1 MRRAAPAAA
10 PVAVDKEVKRK
21 QRMGDIKLDLHR
33 VLLDNLNLAA
43 LEHATE
49 ADLRAEINAIS
60 AEHLNDNAIVLGR
73 EDRIILNKELY
84 DEVTGLGPL
93 ETLLQDESVNDIL
106 VNGPQQIFVERSGKL
121 ELTDVTFKDERH
133 LLRIIDKIVSA
144 VGRRVDESKP
154 YVDARLKDGSR
165 FNAMVPPVA
174 VDGSLVSIRKFK
186 KDKLGIDDLVQFG
199 AFSEEMAA
207 YLQAA
212 VSTRLNV
219 IVSGGTGSGKTTTL
233 NALSS
238 FIADDERILTIEDT
252 AELQLQQT
260 HVGRM
265 ESRPPNVEGKGEVS
279 PRDCLKNA
287 LRMRPDRIIVGET
300 RGEEVIDMLQAMN
313 TGHDG
318 SMTTIH
324 ANNPRDGISRLENMV
339 AMAGIEMPLK
349 AVRSQI
355 SSAVN
360 LIVQASRLQDGSRR
374 MTSITEITGMEG
386 DVISMQEIFR
396 FQRVGP
402 DARQQDHR
410 PLSQPQ
416 ACAATSP
423 SASASGAMICPRP
436 SLNPSQRSK
445 PHGHQCRT
453 HHLRS
458 DLYRRAGARRRA
470 SIWRLFGRSISLNS
484 RVNRRLEMIEKGD
497 TPRGGAGQIC
507 ARRCSST
514 RKSKGIPLYSLWL
527 SEKAQKGRD
536 CLLPAT
542 ADHGDGRPFG
552 SVLPWPDRRH
562 RDRSTRAHR
571 RLHRHGGRCC
581 VYVGVH
587 ESQQAHGDH
596 RRTAPRCGRADGA
609 LLARRSPVHQRHHH
623 REQRN
628 PRPACLRI
636 RCDRG

>member
-1 MRRAAPAAA
+1 MFSKYKKPGDVAVATPAPKAKAPAPQQQPEEAVAPKPASMRRVAQAATVA
-10 PVAVDKEVKRK
+10 PQDRDVKRK
-21 QRMGDIKLDLHR
+21 QRMSDIKLELHR
-33 VLLDNLNLAA
+33 ALLENLNLAA
-43 LEHATE
+43 LEHASE
-49 ADLRAEINAIS
+49 QDLRSEINEIS
-60 AEHLNDNAIVLGR
+60 TEILAEKSIVLNR
-73 EDRIILNKELY
+73 EDRVQLNSELY

-93 ETLLQDESVNDIL
+93 ETLLKDDSVNDIL
-106 VNGPQQIFVERSGKL
+106 VNGPQQIFVERAGKL
-121 ELTDVTFKDERH
+121 QLTDVTFKDEKH

-144 VGRRVDESKP
+144 VGRRVDESNP

-165 FNAMVPPVA
+165 FNAMVPPIA

-186 KDKLGIDDLVQFG
+186 KDKLGIDDLVSFG

-212 VSTRLNV
+212 VATRLNI

-238 FIADDERILTIEDT
+238 FIANDERILTIEDT

-324 ANNPRDGISRLENMV
+324 ANSARDGISRLENMI

-396 FQRVGP
+396 FQRVGLTP
-402 DARQQDHR
+402 ENKIIGHFTGTGVRSHFSERFKMWGYD
-410 PLSQPQ
+410 L
-416 ACAATSP
+416 P
-423 SASASGAMICPRP
+423 S
-436 SLNPSQRSK
+436 
-445 PHGHQCRT
+445 
-453 HHLRS
+453 
-458 DLYRRAGARRRA
+458 
-470 SIWRLFGRSISLNS
+470 SIY
-484 RVNRRLEMIEKGD
+484 E
-497 TPRGGAGQIC
+497 
-507 ARRCSST
+507 
-514 RKSKGIPLYSLWL
+514 
-527 SEKAQKGRD
+527 
-536 CLLPAT
+536 
-542 ADHGDGRPFG
+542 
-552 SVLPWPDRRH
+552 
-562 RDRSTRAHR
+562 
-571 RLHRHGGRCC
+571 
-581 VYVGVH
+581 
-587 ESQQAHGDH
+587 
-596 RRTAPRCGRADGA
+596 
-609 LLARRSPVHQRHHH
+609 PVVVK
-623 REQRN
+623 
-628 PRPACLRI
+628 
-636 RCDRG
+636 

>member
-1 MRRAAPAAA
+1 MSKAPAPQHQPEAAVDPKPVSMRRVAQAAA
-10 PVAVDKEVKRK
+10 VAPQDRDVKRK
-21 QRMGDIKLDLHR
+21 QRMSEIKLELHR
-33 VLLDNLNLAA
+33 ALLENLNLAA
-43 LEHATE
+43 LEHASE
-49 ADLRAEINAIS
+49 QDLRSEINEIS
-60 AEHLNDNAIVLGR
+60 AEILAEKSIVLNR
-73 EDRIILNKELY
+73 EDRIQLNSELY

-93 ETLLQDESVNDIL
+93 ETLLKDDSINDIL
-106 VNGPQQIFVERSGKL
+106 VNGPQQIFVERDGKL
-121 ELTDVTFKDERH
+121 QLTDVTFKDEKH

-144 VGRRVDESKP
+144 VGRRVDESNP

-165 FNAMVPPVA
+165 FNAMVPPIA

-186 KDKLGIDDLVQFG
+186 KDKLGIDDLVSFG

-212 VSTRLNV
+212 VATRLNI

-238 FIADDERILTIEDT
+238 FIANDERILTIEDT

-324 ANNPRDGISRLENMV
+324 ANSARDGVSRLENMI

-396 FQRVGP
+396 YQRVGLTP
-402 DARQQDHR
+402 ENKIIGHFTGTGVRSHFSERFKMWGYD
-410 PLSQPQ
+410 L
-416 ACAATSP
+416 P
-423 SASASGAMICPRP
+423 S
-436 SLNPSQRSK
+436 
-445 PHGHQCRT
+445 
-453 HHLRS
+453 
-458 DLYRRAGARRRA
+458 
-470 SIWRLFGRSISLNS
+470 SIY
-484 RVNRRLEMIEKGD
+484 E
-497 TPRGGAGQIC
+497 
-507 ARRCSST
+507 
-514 RKSKGIPLYSLWL
+514 
-527 SEKAQKGRD
+527 
-536 CLLPAT
+536 
-542 ADHGDGRPFG
+542 
-552 SVLPWPDRRH
+552 
-562 RDRSTRAHR
+562 
-571 RLHRHGGRCC
+571 
-581 VYVGVH
+581 
-587 ESQQAHGDH
+587 
-596 RRTAPRCGRADGA
+596 
-609 LLARRSPVHQRHHH
+609 PVVVK
-623 REQRN
+623 
-628 PRPACLRI
+628 
-636 RCDRG
+636 

>member
-1 MRRAAPAAA
+1 MFSKYKKPASATAKAAA
-10 PVAVDKEVKRK
+10 PVREAKPVKKVEPAPAAPATATAAPVEAAKPVSMRRAVKPAAASPEDREVKRK
-21 QRMGDIKLDLHR
+21 QRMSEIKLELHR
-33 VLLDNLNLAA
+33 ALLDNLNLAA
-43 LEHATE
+43 LEHASET
-49 ADLRAEINAIS
+49 DLRQEINDIAVEILS
-60 AEHLNDNAIVLGR
+60 EKSIVLNR
-73 EDRIILNKELY
+73 EDRMTLNSELY

-93 ETLLQDESVNDIL
+93 ETLLKDDTVNDIL
-106 VNGPQQIFVERSGKL
+106 VNGPQQIFVERDGKL
-121 ELTDVTFKDERH
+121 QLTDVTFKDEKH

-144 VGRRVDESKP
+144 VGRRVDESNP

-186 KDKLGIDDLVQFG
+186 KDKLGIDDLVNFG

-212 VSTRLNV
+212 VATRLNI

-238 FIADDERILTIEDT
+238 FIANDERILTIEDT

-324 ANNPRDGISRLENMV
+324 ANSARDGVSRLENMI

-349 AVRSQI
+349 AMRSQI

-386 DVISMQEIFR
+386 EVISMQEIFR
-396 FQRVGP
+396 FQRVGLTP
-402 DARQQDHR
+402 ENKIIGHFT
-410 PLSQPQ
+410 
-416 ACAATSP
+416 AT
-423 SASASGAMICPRP
+423 GV
-436 SLNPSQRSK
+436 RS
-445 PHGHQCRT
+445 HFSERFRMWGY
-453 HHLRS
+453 
-458 DLYRRAGARRRA
+458 DLPA
-470 SIWRLFGRSISLNS
+470 SIYEP
-484 RVNRRLEMIEKGD
+484 V
-497 TPRGGAGQIC
+497 A
-507 ARRCSST
+507 
-514 RKSKGIPLYSLWL
+514 
-527 SEKAQKGRD
+527 AQ
-536 CLLPAT
+536 
-542 ADHGDGRPFG
+542 
-552 SVLPWPDRRH
+552 
-562 RDRSTRAHR
+562 
-571 RLHRHGGRCC
+571 
-581 VYVGVH
+581 
-587 ESQQAHGDH
+587 
-596 RRTAPRCGRADGA
+596 
-609 LLARRSPVHQRHHH
+609 
-623 REQRN
+623 
-628 PRPACLRI
+628 
-636 RCDRG
+636 